1 MTAIRVAH
9 EANGLVITVE
19 GLDGPPT
26 TIILGGLY
34 PGLLGLPSPDTGLA
48 TALPKRNFLA
58 LAKLAVLFI
67 LAIGGGVFLTGHRA
81 ASGTDSESSLA
92 SANHLAANMP
102 PQSPAAAETV
112 VNDQIPPAL
121 TAALSQP
128 PVVIPPPASPGQPS
142 GPGTASTTGAA
153 PDPGALFGLQP

>member
-48 TALPKRNFLA
+48 ASQACRLVHFGDRWRRLPDGPSRGKWYGCGKQLGKR
-58 LAKLAVLFI
+58 
-67 LAIGGGVFLTGHRA
+67 
-81 ASGTDSESSLA
+81 
-92 SANHLAANMP
+92 
-102 PQSPAAAETV
+102 Q
-112 VNDQIPPAL
+112 
-121 TAALSQP
+121 
-128 PVVIPPPASPGQPS
+128 
-142 GPGTASTTGAA
+142 
-153 PDPGALFGLQP
+153 